1 MRSVVITLLICIAIF
16 FVFDKSKYRKDEP
29 IIITTIDTLEIPHD
43 SIIYRPGKKILK
55 DTTIYDTIALSTPV
69 DTMAIL
75 KDYFAKNIYKDTIKI
90 QDGSIAITDTISKNA
105 IFGRSVH
112 ANITHK
118 IIKETRELRIP
129 YKPKNELFLGAYGG
143 LNTIGVGLSIKTKK
157 SDFIGISYSNNGIGF
172 NYYKKI
178 F

>member
-1 MRSVVITLLICIAIF
+1 MRSVVITLILCIIIF
-16 FVFDKSKYRKDEP
+16 FVFDKSKYRKDDP
-29 IIITTIDTLEIPHD
+29 IIITTTDTLEVSHD
-43 SIIYRPGKKILK
+43 SLIYRPGKNILK
-55 DTTIYDTIALSTPV
+55 DTTIYDTIALTTPV

-75 KDYFAKNIYKDTIKI
+75 KDYFAKNIYKDTITI

-129 YKPKNELFLGAYGG
+129 YKPKHEVFLGAFGG
-143 LNTIGVGLSIKTKK
+143 LNTMGIGLSVKTKK